1 MALGVRRT
9 VAVAAVLLCAL
20 VAPASAQEF
29 GPPLRDKPQGGFAQT
44 TPTPT
49 ATATETATA
58 SPTPTAS
65 PRRNGELANT
75 GADPRRLALAG
86 LSLLCFG
93 LCFRLRLGLA
103 DERRRPA

>member
-1 MALGVRRT
+1 MAMRVRRA
-9 VAVAAVLLCAL
+9 VAVAAVLSCAL
-20 VAPASAQEF
+20 LTPAQAQQLD
-29 GPPLRDKPQGGFAQT
+29 PPLRDEPQGGFAETT
-44 TPTPT
+44 TPTPS
-49 ATATETATA
+49 ATATATA
-58 SPTPTAS
+58 SPTPTVS

-93 LCFRLRLGLA
+93 LCFRFRLALA